1 MFHFIFPRKLHF
13 FASDYT
19 NKNIYLYLC
28 KNNSTRMQLIPLA
41 ILQSLLLAGGQ
52 VFLKLALE
60 RMLPFGWNWQFWG
73 SVLANWQFALCGL
86 LYGAGTVLWFYIIKH
101 FPFSMAYPM
110 VSLSYVFGMIAAMLV
125 FHEEVSLT
133 RWLGV
138 LLIMAGCY
146 FIAK

>member
-1 MFHFIFPRKLHF
+1 
-13 FASDYT
+13 
-19 NKNIYLYLC
+19 
-28 KNNSTRMQLIPLA
+28 MQLLPLA
-41 ILQSLLLAGGQ
+41 IIQSLLLAGGQ
-52 VFLKLALE
+52 VFLKLALQH
-60 RMLPFGWNWQFWG
+60 MLPFGWNWQFWG
-73 SVLANWQFALCGL
+73 DLLTNWQFALCGL